1 MKKTI
6 IKKSGPLSSKG
17 RKIKYKVASI
27 GFGSMA
33 EAICH
38 NLRDSGVEIIIGA
51 RSAASQSA
59 KKAAAENF
67 EIRSITEA
75 IKACDCVLLAIP
87 DLEINNFFKNIDHK
101 IFINKCIILCHG
113 LSFFYHPL
121 SFPAACD
128 IILISPNAIANKLRE
143 NYISG
148 PGDYALCAVLKNESK
163 KAAEKLNYICAGL
176 KIDKN
181 KIIQS
186 KLKDEVFSDLFA
198 EQSLLVG
205 GILAI
210 IISSFETMREAGIS
224 DEASYLSTFHE
235 IKYIVESISEL
246 GIREFMNKISEI
258 ARVGSVEA
266 FFVSGLKEK
275 IKKEFKKI
283 YSNIETHKFYNK
295 FINPS
300 DSPKDGVKKSGVKNK
315 EYQTE
320 LDLILNSKLC
330 GIYEKFKR
338 KNAK

>member
-1 MKKTI
+1 M
-6 IKKSGPLSSKG
+6 IKKAIPKNESKSLK
-17 RKIKYKVASI
+17 RINHRYSVASI

-59 KKAAAENF
+59 KKAAVENF
-67 EIRSITEA
+67 DIRSVA
-75 IKACDCVLLAIP
+75 SAVKACDCVLLAIP
-87 DLEINNFFKNIDHK
+87 DLGIRDFFKNIDHK
-101 IFINKCIILCHG
+101 IFLNKCIILCHG

-121 SFPAACD
+121 SFPAGCD

-148 PGDYALCAVLKNESK
+148 PGDYALCAVLRDESK
-163 KAAEKLNYICAGL
+163 KAAKKLKFICDGL

-210 IISSFETMREAGIS
+210 ILSSFETMREAGIS

-275 IKKEFKKI
+275 IKSEFKKI
-283 YSNIETHKFYNK
+283 YINIETHKFYNK

-300 DSPKDGVKKSGVKNK
+300 TSAKSAFKRSNGKNR

-330 GIYEKFKR
+330 SIYEKFKR
-338 KNAK
+338 KNTK

>member
-1 MKKTI
+1 MKKTAI
-6 IKKSGPLSSKG
+6 QKSELKPLK
-17 RKIKYKVASI
+17 RINKPYRVASI

-33 EAICH
+33 EAMCR
-38 NLRDSGVEIIIGA
+38 NLRDSEVEIIVGA
-51 RSAASQSA
+51 REAGSHSA

-67 EIRSITEA
+67 DVRPMADA
-75 IKACDCVLLAIP
+75 IKMCDCVLLAIP
-87 DLEINNFFKNIDHK
+87 DLQIRCFFNNIDQK
-101 IFINKCIILCHG
+101 IFLNKCIILCHG

-121 SFPAACD
+121 CFPAGCD

-148 PGDYALCAVLKNESK
+148 AGDYALCSVLRDESK
-163 KAAEKLNYICAGL
+163 KAAKKLKFICDGL
-176 KIDKN
+176 KIDKD

-210 IISSFETMREAGIS
+210 MLSSFETMSEAGIS

-246 GIREFMNKISEI
+246 GIREFMNKISEV
-258 ARVGSVEA
+258 ARVGSVDA

-275 IKKEFKKI
+275 MKNEFKKI
-283 YSNIETHKFYNK
+283 YGNIETHKFYNK

-300 DSPKDGVKKSGVKNK
+300 DFSGNAFERTGRKSK
-315 EYQTE
+315 EYQKE

-330 GIYEKFKR
+330 SIYEKFKR